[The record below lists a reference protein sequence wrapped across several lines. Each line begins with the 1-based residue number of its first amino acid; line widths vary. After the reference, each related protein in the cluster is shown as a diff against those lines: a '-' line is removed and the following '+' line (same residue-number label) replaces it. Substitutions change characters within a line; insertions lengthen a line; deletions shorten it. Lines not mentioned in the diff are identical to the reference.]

1 MNNQLN
7 HQRDAG
13 LNTHLTECETQSL
26 MPESKTGI
34 SLKTGITALY
44 CRLSRDDELQGD
56 SNSIQNQK
64 KILQKYADDNGL
76 PNTQFWVDDGV
87 SGTTFNRPGL
97 NAMMSEVE
105 KGNVSTV
112 ITKDLSRLGRDYL
125 KTGEYVEII
134 FPRHDVRYIAINDDV
149 DTDKELNEFMPFRN
163 LFNEFHCRETSKKIR
178 IVNRAKAERGER
190 LATRAP
196 YGYAKD
202 SSNPK
207 RIILDEVTAPIVKQI
222 FEWCAGGLGPAQ
234 IAKLLAKQGVM
245 TPSVYE
251 YHRSG
256 TAYSQLNLDKPYHW
270 TSDTVAKLL
279 EREDYIGNTVNC
291 KTYRKSYKDKRK
303 LDNPPEKQ
311 LRFENTHEPIVDL
324 DTWETVQRVR
334 KGKRRP
340 TRMGEMDKFSGLVFC
355 ANCKSRHY
363 HIRGT
368 TLTEQQTNYIC
379 GTYRKKG
386 KEVCTAHFI
395 RTVVLDEIVLQDL
408 RRVTAFAKEHTQE
421 FIKRQ
426 MDKSQQE
433 SKKELSAKKRE
444 FEKCNRRIIEL
455 NGIFKKLYED
465 RVAEKLT
472 EERFAML
479 SQDYESEQAALTA
492 RTAQLEQEIASHT
505 EKAVSVERFLKIVDK
520 YTNIKELTPEIMR
533 EFIER
538 IEVHERSVYRGKD
551 ATQQIDIYYNFIG
564 LMP

>member
-1 MNNQLN
+1 MSNQSN
-7 HQRDAG
+7 Q
-13 LNTHLTECETQSL
+13 
-26 MPESKTGI
+26 
-34 SLKTGITALY
+34 ITALY

-64 KILQKYADDNGL
+64 KILQKYADDNGFR
-76 PNTQFWVDDGV
+76 NTRFWVDDGV
-87 SGTTFNRPGL
+87 SGTTFDRPQFKEML
-97 NAMMSEVE
+97 VEIE
-105 KGNVSTV
+105 KGNVSVV

-134 FPRHDVRYIAINDDV
+134 FPRYDVRYIAINDDV
-149 DTDKELNEFMPFRN
+149 DTDKEINEFMPFRN

-178 IVNRAKAERGER
+178 LVNRAKAERGER

-196 YGYAKD
+196 YGYIKD
-202 SSNPK
+202 PNNPK
-207 RIILDEVTAPIVKQI
+207 QIIPDEVTAPIVKQI
-222 FEWCAGGLGPAQ
+222 FEWCAGGFGPAQ
-234 IAKLLAKQGVM
+234 IAKKLREQQVQ
-245 TPSVYE
+245 TPTVYE
-251 YHRSG
+251 YYRSG
-256 TAYSQLNLDKPYHW
+256 TAYGQLNLDNPYRW
-270 TSDTVAKLL
+270 TADTVAKIL

-303 LDNPPEKQ
+303 LDTPPEKQ
-311 LRFENTHEPIVDL
+311 LRFEHTHEPIVDL

-355 ANCKSRHY
+355 ADCKSRHY

-368 TLTEQQTNYIC
+368 TLTDGQTNYIC

-395 RTVVLDEIVLQDL
+395 RTVVLDEVVLQDL

-421 FIKRQ
+421 FIRRQ
-426 MDKSQQE
+426 MDRSAQD
-433 SKKELSAKKRE
+433 SKKELSAKRRE
-444 FEKCNRRIIEL
+444 LEKDRRRILEL

-465 RVAEKLT
+465 RVSGRLT
-472 EERFAML
+472 EERFDML
-479 SQDYESEQAALTA
+479 SQDYENEQCALTTRA
-492 RTAQLEQEIASHT
+492 EQLEQEIESHT
-505 EKAVSVERFLKIVDK
+505 EKAVNVERFLKIVEK
-520 YTNIKELTPEIMR
+520 YTDIKELTPEILR

-538 IEVHERSVYRGKD
+538 IEIHERSVYRGKD
-551 ATQQIDIYYNFIG
+551 ATQQIDIYYSFIG